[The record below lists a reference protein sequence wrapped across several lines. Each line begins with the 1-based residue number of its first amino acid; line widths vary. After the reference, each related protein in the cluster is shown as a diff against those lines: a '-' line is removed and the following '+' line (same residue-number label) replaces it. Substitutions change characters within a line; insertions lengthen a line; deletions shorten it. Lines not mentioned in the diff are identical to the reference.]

1 MLLATRNQDFMPSL
15 FSEMLNWNNWGKGLA
30 AEDYHAMPKMN
41 VSESD
46 ADYQLQMCVPGL
58 KKEDLSITVDT
69 DSNLVIEMVHKD
81 EKKETSHEGRH
92 YLRHEFD
99 SLQFKQ
105 LLSLPDNVKKEQI
118 TAKVED
124 GVLTVVLPKIT
135 EEEKRQQA
143 QTITIE

>member
-1 MLLATRNQDFMPSL
+1 MPSL
-15 FSEMLNWNNWGKGLA
+15 FSEMLNWNNWGKGLSV
-30 AEDYHAMPKMN
+30 EDYHAMPKMN

-46 ADYQLQMCVPGL
+46 TDYQLQMCVPGL

-69 DSNLVIEMVHKD
+69 ENNLVVEMIHKD
-81 EKKETSHEGRH
+81 EKKEASKDNRH
-92 YLRHEFD
+92 YLRHEFGT
-99 SLQFKQ
+99 LQFKQ
-105 LLSLPDNVKKEQI
+105 LLSLPENVKREQI

-143 QTITIE
+143 QTIAIE